1 MTHRLSI
8 LAAAFL
14 FSSGGTVIK
23 ATVLTGWQV
32 AAFRSL
38 LAAAFLWLAVSGARR
53 FWSPRTLL
61 VGVAYAATLT
71 LFALAN
77 KLTTAAS
84 TIFLQSTA
92 PMYLLVFGPWL
103 LKEPIRRSDVG
114 LTLVMGVGMALF
126 FVGTDSPT
134 AIATD
139 PRLGNLLGALAG
151 VTWALTILG
160 LRWLGTDDGPAEAGT
175 QAVVAGN
182 LIAAIFCLPMA
193 FPVVTVGWV
202 DWGLIAYLGVFQI
215 AVAYILMTRG
225 MRGVPALEASLLLLL
240 EPVASA
246 FWAWLF
252 HAERPGPW
260 SLAGCAV
267 VLAATVL
274 RVLASRRG

>member
-1 MTHRLSI
+1 MSHRLSI

-23 ATVLTGWQV
+23 ATALTGWQI
-32 AAFRSL
+32 AAFRSV

-53 FWSPRTLL
+53 FWAPHTLL
-61 VGVAYAATLT
+61 VGVAYASTLT
-71 LFALAN
+71 LFVLAN
-77 KLTTAAS
+77 KLTTVAN

-92 PMYLLVFGPWL
+92 PMYLLVFGPGL
-103 LKEPIRRSDVG
+103 LKEPLRLSDIS
-114 LTLVMGVGMALF
+114 LTLVMGLGMALF
-126 FVGTDSPT
+126 FVGTETPT

-151 VTWALTILG
+151 VSWALTILG
-160 LRWLGTDDGPAEAGT
+160 LRWLGTGDRPPEAGT

-182 LIAAIFCLPMA
+182 VIAAACCLPMA
-193 FPVVTVGWV
+193 FPVVPTEWL
-202 DWGLIAYLGVFQI
+202 DWGLMAYLGVFQI
-215 AVAYILMTRG
+215 GVAYILMTRG

-252 HAERPGPW
+252 HGEQPGPW
-260 SLAGCAV
+260 SLAGSV
-267 VLAATVL
+267 LILAATVL
-274 RVLASRRG
+274 RVLAGRRD